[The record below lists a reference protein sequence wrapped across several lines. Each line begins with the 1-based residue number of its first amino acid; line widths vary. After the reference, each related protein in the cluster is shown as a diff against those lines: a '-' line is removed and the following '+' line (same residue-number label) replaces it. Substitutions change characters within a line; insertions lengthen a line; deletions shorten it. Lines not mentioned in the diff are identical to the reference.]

1 MYENAP
7 GFSPLVLTSL
17 FMVDLLPFVSAVSL
31 SRLISC
37 LIKVVKDCF
46 VCSAWS
52 LIVQIL
58 GVFCDFSSHTSLQL
72 SGDYHSLSG
81 RA

>member
-1 MYENAP
+1 MYENTP
-7 GFSPLVLTSL
+7 GFSSLVLTSL
-17 FMVDLLPFVSAVSL
+17 FMVDLLPFVSAISL

-37 LIKVVKDCF
+37 VIKGVRDCF
-46 VCSAWS
+46 VCSACS

-58 GVFCDFSSHTSLQL
+58 GVFCDFSSHTPLQL

-81 RA
+81 SV